1 MKVLIIIFSLSIV
14 TTAFAGETQT
24 ECPMM
29 KEQTVRNNPKAHLE
43 NHKIKEIHKSK
54 VTAQ

>member
-1 MKVLIIIFSLSIV
+1 MKGLIFIFSLSMVI
-14 TTAFAGETQT
+14 TAFAGETQT

-29 KEQTVRNNPKAHLE
+29 KELTVRNNPKAQLE
-43 NHKIKEIHKSK
+43 NNKIKESNKSK

>member
-1 MKVLIIIFSLSIV
+1 MKGLIFIFSLSMVI
-14 TTAFAGETQT
+14 TAFAEETQT

-29 KEQTVRNNPKAHLE
+29 KEQTMRNNPKAHLE
-43 NHKIKEIHKSK
+43 KTKIKESNKSK

>member
-1 MKVLIIIFSLSIV
+1 MKGLIFIFSLSMIMSV
-14 TTAFAGETQT
+14 YAGESQT

-29 KEQTVRNNPKAHLE
+29 KELTVRNNPKAQLE
-43 NHKIKEIHKSK
+43 NNKIKESNKSK